1 MSFIPFTFCFLISP
15 PDDVSVDREALLKL
29 LQLVEDLGPQLVVL
43 EPRVGHRVQDLQR
56 LVEVVIAVMAVRNL
70 ELETQLELGV
80 GHLLEA
86 VLDLA
91 RLDQS
96 HDLAV
101 EGGRIRRV
109 QVQDLVAYL
118 QGESVS

>member
-1 MSFIPFTFCFLISP
+1 M
-15 PDDVSVDREALLKL
+15 
-29 LQLVEDLGPQLVVL
+29 LQAGLGDGVEYL
-43 EPRVGHRVQDLQR
+43 ER
-56 LVEVVIAVMAVRNL
+56 LVQVVVAVVAVSNL
-70 ELETQLELGV
+70 ELETQLELRV

-91 RLDQS
+91 RLDQC

-101 EGGRIRRV
+101 EGGRVCRV

-118 QGESVS
+118 QKGICKLSMFLLPHKLHYQIDPFVLIKQMRLDLITTMRF